1 MMLNK
6 KQKKAFTIVIVI
18 AGIAL
23 LIGSFLP
30 FLAYL

>member
-6 KQKKAFTIVIVI
+6 KQKKVFTVIIMI

-23 LIGSFLP
+23 LVGSFLP